1 MNPDILAQFLE
12 EASCYQCG
20 DSLQNAEVTF
30 LMRSAVA
37 AILHVRCAAC
47 GSEILASLSVSGHSM
62 TDIRTD
68 LTSAELKRF
77 FNAVPVSTDDVL
89 DLVELPKE
97 KLWSLLKQKKEKY
110 LEKESR
116 DSVRK
121 VTFPESSWREEEIPS
136 PSS

>member
-12 EASCYQCG
+12 DASCYQCG
-20 DSLQNAEVTF
+20 ASLQDAEATF

-47 GSEILASLSVSGHSM
+47 GSEVLASLSLSGHSI
-62 TDIRTD
+62 TDVRTD
-68 LTSAELKRF
+68 LTSVELKRF

-89 DLVELPKE
+89 DLIEMPGE
-97 KLWSLLKQKKEKY
+97 KIWSLLKQKKEKY
-110 LEKESR
+110 LEKKLKA
-116 DSVRK
+116 SVRRGS
-121 VTFPESSWREEEIPS
+121 FQQSSWREEEHPC

>member
-12 EASCYQCG
+12 DASCYQCG
-20 DSLQNAEVTF
+20 NSLQDAEVTF

-37 AILHVRCAAC
+37 AILHIRCAAC
-47 GSEILASLSVSGHSM
+47 GSEILASLSMSGHSM

-68 LTSAELKRF
+68 LTSVELKRF

-97 KLWSLLKQKKEKY
+97 TLWLFLKQKKEKFV
-110 LEKESR
+110 EKKLK
-116 DSVRK
+116 DSARK
-121 VTFPESSWREEEIPS
+121 AMFPESSWREEEIPS